1 MLSPYRLRDIFLF
14 LLFFPTM
21 IESTY
26 TVYIYVYTYQSME
39 DNTTRFE
46 IRRNTQVET
55 SQRRSVRSS
64 SFYLRNKNY
73 DDISFDR
80 NGVS

>member
-14 LLFFPTM
+14 LLFFPAM

-80 NGVS
+80 NGVR

>member
-1 MLSPYRLRDIFLF
+1 MLSPYRLRGIFLF

>member
-1 MLSPYRLRDIFLF
+1 
-14 LLFFPTM
+14 
-21 IESTY
+21 
-26 TVYIYVYTYQSME
+26 ME

>member
-26 TVYIYVYTYQSME
+26 TVYIYMYIRISLWKIIPL
-39 DNTTRFE
+39 E
-46 IRRNTQVET
+46 IRDKKKHTGGNQSEEKC
-55 SQRRSVRSS
+55 QEQ
-64 SFYLRNKNY
+64 FFLFAK
-73 DDISFDR
+73 
-80 NGVS
+80 